1 MYEVVRVF
9 IDRNRAAVA
18 RAQVF
23 EQFDSRAGRC
33 PQCSDPQPRAE
44 NIVEMLLLGSIV
56 FARSRDS
63 QAEQIVIE
71 PKTGVGVGDHD
82 GGVVDSQKQPVACV
96 LPPGITFTLGEL
108 QNLHGMFIGV
118 FEVESLDAARV
129 FVPIRQTLRARGSVL
144 DFVLPQNRIRTVHIA
159 DDDGDVLKPHVVAS
173 GIDGNGAALG
183 SQKLQKLDGFA
194 SQLQCYDS
202 HARPE
207 YAKEVLDLVSRNLS
221 VRHLFEGQNASIE
234 INGAIHVLD
243 GYRDGSYRSNMNL
256 LASSRDR
263 RKSIGLRSRSSGPND
278 AEGDR
283 KQEGT
288 ECSRQHAVVLSQ

>member
-1 MYEVVRVF
+1 M
-9 IDRNRAAVA
+9 
-18 RAQVF
+18 
-23 EQFDSRAGRC
+23 
-33 PQCSDPQPRAE
+33 P
-44 NIVEMLLLGSIV
+44 LGI
-56 FARSRDS
+56 A
-63 QAEQIVIE
+63 
-71 PKTGVGVGDHD
+71 
-82 GGVVDSQKQPVACV
+82 
-96 LPPGITFTLGEL
+96 FTLGEL

-118 FEVESLDAARV
+118 FEVESFDAARV
-129 FVPIRQTLRARGSVL
+129 FVPIRQSLRTGGGVL
-144 DFVLPQNRIRTVHIA
+144 DFILSQNRVGAVHVA

-173 GIDGNGAALG
+173 GIYGNGAALG

-234 INGAIHVLD
+234 INGAIHVLY

-263 RKSIGLRSRSSGPND
+263 RKRIGLRPRSRGPSD

-283 KQEGT
+283 KQQGAQ
-288 ECSRQHAVVLSQ
+288 CSRQHVVVPSRMAPG